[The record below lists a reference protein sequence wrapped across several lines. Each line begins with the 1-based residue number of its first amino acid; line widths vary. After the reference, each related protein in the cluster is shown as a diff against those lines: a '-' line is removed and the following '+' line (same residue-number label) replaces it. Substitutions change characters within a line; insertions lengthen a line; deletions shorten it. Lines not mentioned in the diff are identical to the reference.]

1 MGRVRPSWTRV
12 WFKVHA
18 GWVQPQRGIC
28 RVDAGRSGPPKSSG
42 PPRPTS
48 TASGVRLAGGE
59 AARGEPARGEPARSS
74 GRAASRRGRAG
85 RGAGAGPGAS
95 TERVAPASSGQRE
108 ERRPEAQPAEPSGR
122 STGEPSS
129 GAAAAARAERRP
141 SSTAQRRAWRL
152 AAWRSASHG
161 QHARVGKKKGRGG
174 GRPGAPAGQCGPP
187 GATKGGAGRRQS
199 REPAV
204 AVARLA
210 ELVERRQRVG
220 GRR

>member
-1 MGRVRPSWTRV
+1 
-12 WFKVHA
+12 
-18 GWVQPQRGIC
+18 
-28 RVDAGRSGPPKSSG
+28 
-42 PPRPTS
+42 
-48 TASGVRLAGGE
+48 
-59 AARGEPARGEPARSS
+59 
-74 GRAASRRGRAG
+74 
-85 RGAGAGPGAS
+85 
-95 TERVAPASSGQRE
+95 VAPASSGQRE
-108 ERRPEAQPAEPSGR
+108 ERRPEARPAEPSSGAAAAARAEQRDGEQSGR